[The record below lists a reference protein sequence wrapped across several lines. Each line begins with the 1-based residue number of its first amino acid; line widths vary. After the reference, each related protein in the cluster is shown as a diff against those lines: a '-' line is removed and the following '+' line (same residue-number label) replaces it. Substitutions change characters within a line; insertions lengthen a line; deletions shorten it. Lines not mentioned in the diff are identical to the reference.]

1 MSTVVDTRTI
11 LMSLRTPHC
20 CRRKSEAERILYQIM
35 EGDSDL
41 ELSDEEKDKNEN
53 RPVIGE
59 DGDE

>member
-1 MSTVVDTRTI
+1 
-11 LMSLRTPHC
+11 MSLRTPHC